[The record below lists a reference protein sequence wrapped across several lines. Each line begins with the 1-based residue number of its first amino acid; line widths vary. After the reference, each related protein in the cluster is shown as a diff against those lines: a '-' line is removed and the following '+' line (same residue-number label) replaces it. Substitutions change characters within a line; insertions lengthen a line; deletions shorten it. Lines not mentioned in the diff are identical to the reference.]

1 MYEYES
7 VSTKNIIKVGLLEI
21 KVLNIKNALL

>member
-7 VSTKNIIKVGLLEI
+7 VSIKNIIKVGLLEI